1 MSSAQINDADR
12 SGRTEADL
20 VIVGAG
26 MVGMTLACLLAP
38 SGLNIKVLESRPLDL
53 NGVAEAEL
61 AQREAGF
68 DPRVSAL
75 TAASQQVLTVAGAW
89 SFMQQMRLS
98 PYKSMNVWDGEGT
111 GNIQFNCAE
120 LQEPCLGHIVENR
133 VTLTALY
140 QASVN
145 LPNVELI
152 DNAQLVSL
160 SEQVA
165 GRRLLTL
172 SSGAEIDAGLVVAAD
187 GAMSRTRQ
195 MAGIAMWEWDYG
207 HHAIVTT
214 IKTERNNQAT
224 CWQRF
229 TEDGP
234 LALLPLQTASG
245 QRDSRLSS
253 IVWST
258 SPDHARE
265 LMALDDNDFCVALAQ
280 ASESRL
286 GAVLETDQRFVF
298 PLRQRHAKQYVKAGF
313 AAIGDAAHTIHPLA
327 GQGVNLG
334 LMDAAALAEVVLQ
347 AVERQEDWSSEYV
360 LRRFQRARRS
370 DNLQMAAT
378 MESFKQLFD
387 SEQPALRLLRNV
399 GMNLMNST
407 PLVKNHLVQQA
418 MGLSGSLPALARR
431 PVAD

>member
-1 MSSAQINDADR
+1 MGKSEQSDTAMMKVIDADV
-12 SGRTEADL
+12 

-38 SGLNIKVLESRPLDL
+38 SGLRIKVLESRPLDL
-53 NGVAEAEL
+53 TTLAEQEL
-61 AQREAGF
+61 QQREQGF

-89 SFMQQMRLS
+89 PLMQQMRLS
-98 PYKSMNVWDGEGT
+98 PYKVMNVWDGEGT
-111 GNIQFNCAE
+111 GNIQFSSAE
-120 LQEPCLGHIVENR
+120 LHEPCLGHIVENR

-140 QASVN
+140 EASQSIAN
-145 LPNVELI
+145 IELI
-152 DNAQLVSL
+152 DDAQLVAL
-160 SEQVA
+160 SEQDS
-165 GRRLLTL
+165 GYRILTL
-172 SSGAEIDAGLVVAAD
+172 ADGSQMRAGLVVAAD
-187 GAMSRTRQ
+187 GAVSRTRQ

-214 IKTERNNQAT
+214 IKTQLPNAAT

-234 LALLPLQTASG
+234 LALLPLQQETG
-245 QRDSRLSS
+245 QRDSQLSS

-258 SPDHARE
+258 SPDHARD
-265 LMALDDNDFCVALAQ
+265 LMALDDDQFCTALAQ
-280 ASESRL
+280 ASENRL

-298 PLRQRHAKQYVKAGF
+298 PLRQRHAKQYVKPGF

-347 AVERQEDWSSEYV
+347 AVEKQEDWSSEYI
-360 LRRFQRARRS
+360 LRRFQRARHS

-378 MESFKQLFD
+378 MEGFKRLFNT
-387 SEQPALRLLRNV
+387 EQPALRLLRNV
-399 GMNLMNST
+399 GMNLMNAT
-407 PLVKNHLVQQA
+407 PQVKNHLVLQA
-418 MGLSGSLPALARR
+418 MGLSGNMPALARR
-431 PVAD
+431 PIEN

>member
-1 MSSAQINDADR
+1 MSHPQKNAPEEINL
-12 SGRTEADL
+12 TEADL

-38 SGLNIKVLESRPLDL
+38 SGLSIKVLESRSLDL
-53 NGVAEAEL
+53 SRVGEVES
-61 AQREAGF
+61 AQREVGF

-98 PYKSMNVWDGEGT
+98 PYKAMDVWDGEGT
-111 GNIQFNCAE
+111 GNIQFSSAE
-120 LQEPCLGHIVENR
+120 LHEPYLGHIVENR
-133 VTLTALY
+133 VTLSGLY
-140 QASVN
+140 QASVG
-145 LPNVELI
+145 LENVELI
-152 DNAQLVSL
+152 ANAQLVSMA
-160 SEQVA
+160 EQVA
-165 GRRLLTL
+165 GRRLLSL
-172 SSGAEIDAGLVVAAD
+172 ASGDQINAGLVVAAD

-214 IKTERNNQAT
+214 IKTEQPNRAT

-234 LALLPLQTASG
+234 LALLPLQTETG
-245 QRDSRLSS
+245 QRDSQLSS

-265 LMALDDNDFCVALAQ
+265 LMELDDSAFCRALELAI
-280 ASESRL
+280 EGRL
-286 GAVLETDQRFVF
+286 GKVLETDQRSVF
-298 PLRQRHAKQYVKAGF
+298 PLRQRHAKQYVKPGF

-347 AVERQEDWSSEYV
+347 AVEQQEDWSSEYI

-370 DNLQMAAT
+370 DNLQMAAS
-378 MESFKQLFD
+378 MEGFKQLFN
-387 SEQPALRLLRNV
+387 SEQPVLRLLRNV
-399 GMNLMNST
+399 GMNLMNGT

-418 MGLSGSLPALARR
+418 MGLSGNLPALARR
-431 PVAD
+431 PVID